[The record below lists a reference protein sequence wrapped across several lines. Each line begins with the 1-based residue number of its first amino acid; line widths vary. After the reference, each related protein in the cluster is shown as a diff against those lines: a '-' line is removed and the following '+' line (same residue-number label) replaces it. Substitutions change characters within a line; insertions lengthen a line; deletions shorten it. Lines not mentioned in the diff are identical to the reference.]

1 MALEGAQGKRIRARH
16 DGFTAAKQKKFLTW
30 LGKTGCLKDAAG
42 KAGVSTNTVRRH
54 RDLAEDF
61 EAKVQAA
68 LTLAAPELEAIA
80 YKRATEG
87 VEETVIRDGKVVGVR
102 VKPSDSI
109 LRLLLQG
116 ANPKKYGRMGPAAG
130 RKAKAREREA
140 DSLPPI
146 EEVRARVLRKL
157 ELVRERL
164 KRDEGYTEGPDDTL
178 VPPGW
183 RMVPCGEAAAAAGDG
198 ADGGGA
204 EGAGA

>member
-1 MALEGAQGKRIRARH
+1 MADGAGSGERLRMRH
-16 DGFTAAKQKKFLTW
+16 DGFTPARQKKFLTW
-30 LGKTGCLKDAAG
+30 LGRTGCLKDAAR
-42 KAGVSTNTVRRH
+42 KAGISTRTVLRT
-54 RDLAEDF
+54 RDRLPDF

-146 EEVRARVLRKL
+146 EEVQARVLRKL

-164 KRDEGYTEGPDDTL
+164 VRDEGFTEGPDDTL

-183 RMVPCGEAAAAAGDG
+183 RMVPCGDAEAGAGAGD
-198 ADGGGA
+198 GGA